1 MHASRRLIIATLCLL
16 ASPLL
21 FAQGRGTP
29 REVADRL
36 SELTGNLRA
45 GARGQGGAN
54 LQSAAAERRQL
65 VLALRSSDPALVLG
79 NALSAGDR
87 AQLPAN
93 VQNLVEYDAEV
104 DGEIEVFY
112 EDRPTG
118 STLRRYVRNGRD
130 RVEVH
135 FASEPEELQSG
146 QRVRVRG
153 TRLEQELAAKGS
165 DVTVAPLAAA
175 LPYTLG
181 EQRTLMILVNFQNA
195 VVEPY
200 TPASASNLLFTT
212 VSNFYR
218 ENSQNQTWLTGVVTS
233 RWYTIPM
240 NNTNCDTNA
249 IRSYAQQAAQ
259 ADGYVLSNYRRFIY
273 AFPSNSGCSGW
284 WGLGQVGGSTTH
296 SWINGSL
303 ALRVLGHELG
313 HNVGLYHAKALE
325 CGTTVLSD
333 PCSAIEYGDPADIM
347 GASTAHFSAF
357 QKERLGWLDYGSSL
371 PITTVTSSGTYT
383 IEPYAG
389 AGAGPKALKVLK
401 SVDTSGRRTHFYIE
415 HRFGVANTFDSGFA
429 GNANVANG
437 VVIHTG
443 TESVGNS
450 IYALDLTPE
459 TSSWNDLA
467 LTAAAPDFFDPVSG
481 VTIKTLSASS
491 AGATVQVLFGS
502 AACVP
507 ASPTVSASPSSQT
520 GAPGAVRSYTV
531 TVRNNDNSGCAPSA
545 FWVNTTPPSGWTA
558 TVSPATGLSLAPGQQ
573 GSATIAVTSSA
584 SAAPAM
590 YNLSATAT
598 NAASS
603 QSGSAS
609 FSYAVVGPIGV
620 TLTTDSASYTRSQRV
635 RVRAVVSTGTTPV
648 AGATVAF
655 VITKANGSRITAT
668 ATTAADGSATYEY
681 KMKPKDPVGTY
692 TAQATATSSGQ
703 TATGQV
709 TFTVR

>member
-1 MHASRRLIIATLCLL
+1 M
-16 ASPLL
+16 
-21 FAQGRGTP
+21 
-29 REVADRL
+29 
-36 SELTGNLRA
+36 RA

-65 VLALRSSDPALVLG
+65 VLTLMASDPALVLD
-79 NALSAGDR
+79 NSLSASDR

-93 VQNLVEYDAEV
+93 VQTLVEYEAEV

-118 STLRRYVRNGRD
+118 STLRRYLRNGGD

-135 FASEPEELQSG
+135 FASEPAELQSG

-153 TRLEQELAAKGS
+153 MRLDQALAANGS
-165 DVTVAPLAAA
+165 NVTVAPLAAA

-200 TPASASNLLFTT
+200 TPASAQSVLFTT
-212 VSNFYR
+212 TNNFYR
-218 ENSQNQTWLTGVVTS
+218 ENSQNQTWLTGAVTS

-240 NNTNCDTNA
+240 DNTNCDTNA
-249 IRSYAQQAAQ
+249 IRSHAQQAAQ

-313 HNVGLYHAKALE
+313 HNVGLYHARALE
-325 CGTTVLSD
+325 CGATVLSD
-333 PCSAIEYGDPADIM
+333 PCSAVEYGDPSDIM

-357 QKERLGWLDYGSSL
+357 QKERLGWLDNGASL

-389 AGAGPKALKVLK
+389 TGAGPKALKVLK

-415 HRFGVANTFDSGFA
+415 HRLGIANTFDSGFA

-481 VTIKTLSASS
+481 VTIKTLSTSS
-491 AGATVQVLFGS
+491 AGASVQVLFGT

-507 ASPTVSASPSSQT
+507 STPTVGVTPASQS
-520 GAPGAVRSYTV
+520 GAPGSTLTYTLS
-531 TVRNNDNSGCAPSA
+531 VRNNDNGGCAPSA
-545 FWVNTTPPSGWTA
+545 FWVNASTPSGWSTA
-558 TVSPATGLSLAPGQQ
+558 LSPATGLSLAPGQQ
-573 GSATIAVTSSA
+573 GSATVSVTSA
-584 SAAPAM
+584 AAAAPAT
-590 YNLSATAT
+590 YGLTATAT

-603 QSGSAS
+603 QSSSAS
-609 FSYAVVGPIGV
+609 LSYAVVGPISV
-620 TLTTDSASYTRSQRV
+620 ALTSDATSYTRSQRV
-635 RVRAVVSTGTTPV
+635 RLRAVVSTGSTPV
-648 AGATVAF
+648 AGASVAF
-655 VITKANGSRITAT
+655 VITKPNGAQIRAT

-681 KMKPKDPVGTY
+681 RMKPKDPLGAY
-692 TAQATATSSGQ
+692 TAQATGTFGSQ
-703 TATGQV
+703 TAGAQV